1 MSRCLDA
8 LFQLCNFYHY
18 RLSARRLLIFISTQ
32 EDASLQG
39 VFKFEPG
46 SRFEKSQFTS
56 SGHSRTGCTPGEFE
70 SATHL
75 AKKLA
80 DDLALPEDEIIR
92 RTHEPNSR
100 RSWVYWEQA
109 ASEFGLRMNHF
120 GSRANLRVGDALIV
134 IDFERSQWTV
144 RKSSPMGYR
153 EVMRKTGLD
162 SFREFLQQHA
172 PRRYSLGCA

>member
-1 MSRCLDA
+1 LTLCFNYATFITTDEAQNDYLSLSRLKGTHLSKEYSNLNREAA
-8 LFQLCNFYHY
+8 LRKVSL
-18 RLSARRLLIFISTQ
+18 LRRVIP
-32 EDASLQG
+32 ERGA
-39 VFKFEPG
+39 
-46 SRFEKSQFTS
+46 
-56 SGHSRTGCTPGEFE
+56 TPGEFA

-92 RTHEPNSR
+92 RTHEPHNR

-153 EVMRKTGLD
+153 EVMRKPGLD

-172 PRRYSLGCA
+172 PRRHSLGYA

>member
-1 MSRCLDA
+1 MQLLSLPIKRKTITYLYLDSRGTHLSKEYSNLNREAA
-8 LFQLCNFYHY
+8 L
-18 RLSARRLLIFISTQ
+18 RKVRLLRRVIP
-32 EDASLQG
+32 ERGA
-39 VFKFEPG
+39 
-46 SRFEKSQFTS
+46 
-56 SGHSRTGCTPGEFE
+56 TPGEFA

-153 EVMRKTGLD
+153 EVMRKPGLD
-162 SFREFLQQHA
+162 SFREFLQQHG

>member
-1 MSRCLDA
+1 LNREAA
-8 LFQLCNFYHY
+8 LRKVSL
-18 RLSARRLLIFISTQ
+18 LRRVIP
-32 EDASLQG
+32 ERGA
-39 VFKFEPG
+39 
-46 SRFEKSQFTS
+46 
-56 SGHSRTGCTPGEFE
+56 TPGEFE

-92 RTHEPNSR
+92 RTREPHNR

-153 EVMRKTGLD
+153 EVMRKPGLD

>member
-1 MSRCLDA
+1 LTLCCNYATLITTNKARDDYLSLSRLKGTHLSKEYSNLNREAA
-8 LFQLCNFYHY
+8 LRKVSL
-18 RLSARRLLIFISTQ
+18 LRRVIPERGAT
-32 EDASLQG
+32 
-39 VFKFEPG
+39 
-46 SRFEKSQFTS
+46 R
-56 SGHSRTGCTPGEFE
+56 GEFE

-80 DDLALPEDEIIR
+80 DGLALPEDEIIR
-92 RTHEPNSR
+92 RTHEPNNR

-109 ASEFGLRMNHF
+109 VSEFGLRMNHF

-134 IDFERSQWTV
+134 IDFERSQWTF

-162 SFREFLQQHA
+162 SFREFLQKHA
-172 PRRYSLGCA
+172 PRRYSLGYA